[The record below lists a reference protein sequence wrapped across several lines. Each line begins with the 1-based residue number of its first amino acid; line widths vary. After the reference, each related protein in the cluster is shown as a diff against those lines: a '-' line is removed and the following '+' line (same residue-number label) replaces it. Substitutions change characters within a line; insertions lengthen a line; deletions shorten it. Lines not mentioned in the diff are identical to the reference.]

1 MSPPP
6 TTTTSTPATP
16 ATTSNDLSSSTDVL
30 KKMLGLQLNIN
41 DGPPNLEQPST
52 SAATAAAKIS
62 EFDQLQ
68 KISVEDIFHMVFKNF
83 RETLF
88 FCFALLYF
96 PACCLGPFSFDNSLL
111 CF

>member
-6 TTTTSTPATP
+6 TTSTKEAATTS
-16 ATTSNDLSSSTDVL
+16 SNDLSSSTDVL

-52 SAATAAAKIS
+52 SSSSATANKP
-62 EFDQLQ
+62 EFDQHLLQ
-68 KISVEDIFHMVFKNF
+68 KISVEDIFHMVFKNI

-88 FCFALLYF
+88 VFALLFFY
-96 PACCLGPFSFDNSLL
+96 PAWFIF
-111 CF
+111 